1 VLAAAVG
8 MALATAGPG
17 VAANSLPFPEVPSP
31 PTGAPGVD
39 PTDPTQPPASES
51 GLPDAIPTEPAITVD
66 VDVDAGNL
74 DVSVRVLSPGED
86 APDAP
91 QPPVISSSAESD
103 TTADPT
109 TASERADDASGDG
122 AQEGSNTNVTV
133 RVLSPGDN
141 GPVDQGT
148 RLEAAELA
156 KEIAERDAGE
166 AKAPDVPGSGTA
178 PEAAEDSLIS
188 PKESEQYQQ
197 PDSRYQSDEQFAD
210 DPWTWLWY
218 LSVDCDGNAT
228 SSSTEAGVQSSR
240 DWTWNWTWEWAC
252 NSPPHPPPL
261 DSLADEID
269 DQTTRAPPEGSAP
282 TSTASA
288 DGAAAADAA
297 AAPEPWL
304 WTWTFTFCGET
315 ATATL
320 PISPETELE
329 WVWDWIWTWTCQDAV
344 GTEPSESPS
353 ASSTGDPAPASSTE
367 ASGDSSGGSAAG
379 SGAGTVGREVESLLA
394 WITGIDL
401 PAWVLPLA
409 PPELG
414 VAVVPGFGPLS
425 DAVSTSTI
433 GYGAVIPP
441 PFAAPSEPI
450 SAIGATAVS
459 DPTVISPG
467 LPPQTQRPSSAATSP
482 AANGGGLSGHPE
494 PDTAEPR
501 VVKASPRAKRQPPS
515 RSGGA
520 PLSPWRPLLPTQAAG
535 GLGASS
541 SFVPSASVVGTAA
554 LVALF
559 VLAAPGFGRRIR
571 VARELRPRGTYGSS
585 IDHPG

>member
-1 VLAAAVG
+1 VLAAVVG
-8 MALATAGPG
+8 LALGTAGPG
-17 VAANSLPFPEVPSP
+17 VAADGFPFPEVPSP
-31 PTGAPGVD
+31 PTGAPVVD

-51 GLPDAIPTEPAITVD
+51 ELPDAVPTQPAITVD
-66 VDVDAGNL
+66 VDVDAGNV

-91 QPPVISSSAESD
+91 EPPVISSSAESD

-109 TASERADDASGDG
+109 TASEQAGDASGGG
-122 AQEGSNTNVTV
+122 AQGSDTNVTV

-148 RLEAAELA
+148 RVEAAELA
-156 KEIAERDAGE
+156 KEIAEGDAGE
-166 AKAPDVPGSGTA
+166 AQAPDVAGSDTA
-178 PEAAEDSLIS
+178 PEAAGDSLTS
-188 PKESEQYQQ
+188 PKESEQYQRQ
-197 PDSRYQSDEQFAD
+197 DSRYQSDEQFAD

-261 DSLADEID
+261 DSLEDETD
-269 DQTTRAPPEGSAP
+269 DETTRAPPEESAR
-282 TSTASA
+282 TSTAA
-288 DGAAAADAA
+288 EDGATTADDAA
-297 AAPEPWL
+297 PGPWL

-315 ATATL
+315 VTATL

-329 WVWDWIWTWTCQDAV
+329 WVWDWIWTWTCQEAV
-344 GTEPSESPS
+344 GTGPWESPS
-353 ASSTGDPAPASSTE
+353 GSSTGDPAPASSTGAPTE
-367 ASGDSSGGSAAG
+367 SSGGSG
-379 SGAGTVGREVESLLA
+379 GGGTTTVGREVESLLA
-394 WITGIDL
+394 WITGMDL

-414 VAVVPGFGPLS
+414 IAVVPGLGPLS
-425 DAVSTSTI
+425 DSGSSSTI
-433 GYGAVIPP
+433 GDLAPIPLPFGAPAPP
-441 PFAAPSEPI
+441 VSAADEP
-450 SAIGATAVS
+450 ARFDT
-459 DPTVISPG
+459 TVISPD
-467 LPPQTQRPSSAATSP
+467 LTPQQQRTTSSALSP
-482 AANGGGLSGHPE
+482 AASSSSHPGHPGSV
-494 PDTAEPR
+494 AAAPR

-515 RSGGA
+515 RFGDA
-520 PLSPWRPLLPTQAAG
+520 PLSPWPPLLFQTAG
-535 GLGASS
+535 GPGASS